1 MTERHNA
8 FFTDMAEATRLT
20 QAGRLGEAT
29 ALIQRGLV
37 AAGLSPEGPR
47 PVDASA
53 AAPRPLDGAPQLEGP
68 AHRLDAEAEAAR
80 HTPDAALIPERL
92 RENIDQMMQG
102 LRSLA
107 PSLQGLVGGG
117 PHAPRPNG
125 IGPEDVE
132 AEDGQFVERSFSN
145 AAGARDYKLFIP
157 SPRSGRRPLLVML
170 HGCTQSPD
178 DFAAGTRMNVL
189 AEEEGI
195 YVVYPRQSGRANAQ
209 RCWNWFEPG
218 DQGREMGEA
227 GIVAG
232 LVRAVCT
239 EHPIDRSRIYIAGLS
254 AGGAA
259 AANIARAYPDLFAGL
274 GVHSGLAAGCA
285 RDLPSALS
293 AMRVGAPGAAEP
305 GGAAGFG
312 AGSVTQSLRVPT
324 IVFHGEG
331 DGTVHPRNA
340 DAVLAQAGV
349 AVLTPQRESGT
360 GGGHSYTR
368 TRYADETGR
377 VQAEAWSVQGAGHAW
392 SGGSPAG
399 SYTDA
404 NGPDAS
410 RAMLDFFLSHSLPGA
425 RG

>member
-29 ALIQRGLV
+29 ALIQRSLG
-37 AAGLSPEGPR
+37 AAGMPSER
-47 PVDASA
+47 PQPADPSA
-53 AAPRPLDGAPQLEGP
+53 ASHTLPRLEGP
-68 AHRLDAEAEAAR
+68 AGRLEAEAEAPHA
-80 HTPDAALIPERL
+80 TPIPERL
-92 RENIDQMMQG
+92 RGSIDQMMQS
-102 LRSLA
+102 LRTLA
-107 PSLQGLVGGG
+107 PSLRDLVGGDR
-117 PHAPRPNG
+117 HAPGAGGLGSEGNE
-125 IGPEDVE
+125 PEG
-132 AEDGQFVERSFSN
+132 GQFVARSFSN

-157 SPRSGRRPLLVML
+157 SPRSGRSPLVVML

-178 DFAAGTRMNVL
+178 DFAAGTRMNAL

-195 YVVYPRQSGRANAQ
+195 YVVYPRQSSRANAQ

-227 GIVAG
+227 GIIAG
-232 LVRAVCT
+232 LVRAVCA

-312 AGSVTQSLRVPT
+312 AGSVTQALRVPT

-340 DAVLAQAGV
+340 EAVLAQAGV
-349 AVLTPQRESGT
+349 EALTPQRESGT

-368 TRYADETGR
+368 TRYADEAGR
-377 VQAEAWSVQGAGHAW
+377 VQVEAWSVQGAGHAW

-410 RAMLDFFLSHSLPGA
+410 RAMLDFFLSHRLPGA
-425 RG
+425 QG

>member
-29 ALIQRGLV
+29 ALIQRSLG
-37 AAGLSPEGPR
+37 AAGMPSER
-47 PVDASA
+47 PQPTDPSA
-53 AAPRPLDGAPQLEGP
+53 APHALPRLEGP
-68 AHRLDAEAEAAR
+68 AGRLDAEADATHAA
-80 HTPDAALIPERL
+80 PIPERL
-92 RENIDQMMQG
+92 RGSIDQMMQS
-102 LRSLA
+102 LRTLA
-107 PSLQGLVGGG
+107 PSLRELVGGG
-117 PHAPRPNG
+117 RHTPGADG
-125 IGPEDVE
+125 LESEGVEPEG
-132 AEDGQFVERSFSN
+132 GQFVARSFSN

-157 SPRSGRRPLLVML
+157 SPRSGRRPLVVML

-195 YVVYPRQSGRANAQ
+195 YVVYPRQSSRANAQ

-218 DQGREMGEA
+218 DQGRESGEA
-227 GIVAG
+227 GIIAG
-232 LVRAVCT
+232 LVRAVCA

-312 AGSVTQSLRVPT
+312 AGSVTQALRVPT

-340 DAVLAQAGV
+340 EAVLTQAGV
-349 AVLTPQRESGT
+349 EALTPQRESGN

-368 TRYADETGR
+368 TRYADEAGR
-377 VQAEAWSVQGAGHAW
+377 VQVEAWSVQGAGHAW

-410 RAMLDFFLSHSLPGA
+410 RAMLDFFLSHRLPGA
-425 RG
+425 QG

>member
-1 MTERHNA
+1 MTDRHNA

-20 QAGRLGEAT
+20 RAGRLGEAT
-29 ALIQRGLV
+29 ALIQRSLG
-37 AAGLSPEGPR
+37 AAGPAPERPQPAEATPHAVPR
-47 PVDASA
+47 
-53 AAPRPLDGAPQLEGP
+53 LEGP
-68 AHRLDAEAEAAR
+68 AARLDPEAHAADAA
-80 HTPDAALIPERL
+80 HAALIPERL

-102 LRSLA
+102 LRTLA
-107 PSLQGLVGGG
+107 PSLRGLVGGNL
-117 PHAPRPNG
+117 HAPRPEG
-125 IGPEDVE
+125 VE
-132 AEDGQFVERSFSN
+132 PEDGQFVERSFSN

-170 HGCTQSPD
+170 HGCTQTPD
-178 DFAAGTRMNVL
+178 DFAAGTRMNGL

-195 YVVYPRQSGRANAQ
+195 YVVYPRQSSRANAQ

-227 GIVAG
+227 GIIAG
-232 LVRAVCT
+232 LVRAVCA

-285 RDLPSALS
+285 RDLPSALA

-312 AGSVTQSLRVPT
+312 AGAVTQALRVPT

-340 DAVLAQAGV
+340 EAVLAQAGV
-349 AVLTPQRESGT
+349 EALTPRREGGT
-360 GGGHSYTR
+360 GSGHSYTR

>member
-1 MTERHNA
+1 
-8 FFTDMAEATRLT
+8 
-20 QAGRLGEAT
+20 
-29 ALIQRGLV
+29 
-37 AAGLSPEGPR
+37 
-47 PVDASA
+47 
-53 AAPRPLDGAPQLEGP
+53 
-68 AHRLDAEAEAAR
+68 
-80 HTPDAALIPERL
+80 
-92 RENIDQMMQG
+92 
-102 LRSLA
+102 
-107 PSLQGLVGGG
+107 
-117 PHAPRPNG
+117 
-125 IGPEDVE
+125 
-132 AEDGQFVERSFSN
+132 
-145 AAGARDYKLFIP
+145 
-157 SPRSGRRPLLVML
+157 
-170 HGCTQSPD
+170 
-178 DFAAGTRMNVL
+178 
-189 AEEEGI
+189 
-195 YVVYPRQSGRANAQ
+195 
-209 RCWNWFEPG
+209 
-218 DQGREMGEA
+218 MGEA
-227 GIVAG
+227 GIIAG
-232 LVRAVCT
+232 LVRAVCA

-285 RDLPSALS
+285 RDLPSALA

-312 AGSVTQSLRVPT
+312 AGAVTQALRVPT

-340 DAVLAQAGV
+340 EAVLAQAGV
-349 AVLTPQRESGT
+349 EALTPRREGGT
-360 GGGHSYTR
+360 GSGHSYTR

>member
-29 ALIQRGLV
+29 ALIQRSLG
-37 AAGLSPEGPR
+37 AAGMPSER
-47 PVDASA
+47 PQPTDPSA
-53 AAPRPLDGAPQLEGP
+53 APHALPRLEGP
-68 AHRLDAEAEAAR
+68 AGRLDAETDATHAA
-80 HTPDAALIPERL
+80 PIPERL
-92 RENIDQMMQG
+92 RGSIDQMMQS
-102 LRSLA
+102 LRTLA
-107 PSLQGLVGGG
+107 PSMRELVGGG
-117 PHAPRPNG
+117 RHTPGADG
-125 IGPEDVE
+125 LESEGVEPEG
-132 AEDGQFVERSFSN
+132 GQFVARSFSN

-157 SPRSGRRPLLVML
+157 SPRSGRRPLVVML

-195 YVVYPRQSGRANAQ
+195 YVVYPRQSSRANAQ

-218 DQGREMGEA
+218 DQGRESGEA
-227 GIVAG
+227 GIIAG
-232 LVRAVCT
+232 LVRAVCA

-312 AGSVTQSLRVPT
+312 AGSVTQALRVPT

-340 DAVLAQAGV
+340 EAVLAQAGV
-349 AVLTPQRESGT
+349 EALTPKRESGN

-368 TRYADETGR
+368 TRYADEAGR
-377 VQAEAWSVQGAGHAW
+377 VQVEAWSVQGAGHAW

-410 RAMLDFFLSHSLPGA
+410 RAMLDFFLSHRLPGA
-425 RG
+425 QG

>member
-1 MTERHNA
+1 MTDRPNA
-8 FFTDMAEATRLT
+8 FFTDMTEATRLT
-20 QAGRLGEAT
+20 RAGRLGEAT
-29 ALIQRGLV
+29 ALIQRSLG
-37 AAGLSPEGPR
+37 AAGLSPGGPQKA
-47 PVDASA
+47 DAA
-53 AAPRPLDGAPQLEGP
+53 AAPHGTPRLEGP
-68 AHRLDAEAEAAR
+68 AARLDAETDREAG
-80 HTPDAALIPERL
+80 HTALIPERL

-102 LRSLA
+102 LRTLA
-107 PSLQGLVGGG
+107 PSLRGLVNGGL
-117 PHAPRPNG
+117 HAPRPGG
-125 IGPEDVE
+125 IGPEGVE
-132 AEDGQFVERSFSN
+132 PEDGQFVARSFSN

-170 HGCTQSPD
+170 HGCTQTPD
-178 DFAAGTRMNVL
+178 DFAAGTRMNAL
-189 AEEEGI
+189 AEEEGL
-195 YVVYPRQSGRANAQ
+195 YVVYPRQSSRANAQ

-227 GIVAG
+227 GIIAG
-232 LVRAVCT
+232 LVRAVCA

-312 AGSVTQSLRVPT
+312 AGSVTQRLRVPT

-340 DAVLAQAGV
+340 EAVLAQAGV
-349 AVLTPQRESGT
+349 EALTPRRESGT

-368 TRYADETGR
+368 TRYADEAGR
-377 VQAEAWSVQGAGHAW
+377 VQVEAWSVQGAGHAW
-392 SGGSPAG
+392 SGGSPEG

-404 NGPDAS
+404 SGPDAS
-410 RAMLDFFLSHSLPGA
+410 RAMLDFFLGHSLPGS

>member
-1 MTERHNA
+1 MTDRHNA
-8 FFTDMAEATRLT
+8 FLSDMAEATRLT
-20 QAGRLGEAT
+20 QSGRLGEAT
-29 ALIQRGLV
+29 ALIQRRLGV
-37 AAGLSPEGPR
+37 PGRSPEGAP
-47 PVDASA
+47 PADASA
-53 AAPRPLDGAPQLEGP
+53 GPHAVPRLEGP
-68 AHRLDAEAEAAR
+68 AARLGTEAAAATG
-80 HTPDAALIPERL
+80 HEALIPERL

-102 LRSLA
+102 LRTLA
-107 PSLQGLVGGG
+107 PSLRGLVGGG
-117 PHAPRPNG
+117 LHAPKPSG
-125 IGPEDVE
+125 LEPGGLEPEGVE
-132 AEDGQFVERSFSN
+132 TEGGQFVERSFSN

-157 SPRSGRRPLLVML
+157 SPRSGPRPLLVML

-178 DFAAGTRMNVL
+178 DFAAGTRMNAL

-195 YVVYPRQSGRANAQ
+195 YVVYPRQSSRANAQ

-232 LVRAVCT
+232 LVRAICT

-312 AGSVTQSLRVPT
+312 AGAVTQNLRVPT

-340 DAVLAQAGV
+340 DAVLAQAGID
-349 AVLTPQRESGT
+349 ALTPRRERGSSGR
-360 GGGHSYTR
+360 HSYTR

-377 VQAEAWSVQGAGHAW
+377 VQVEAWSVQGAGHAW
-392 SGGSPAG
+392 LGGSPEG
-399 SYTDA
+399 SYTDPS
-404 NGPDAS
+404 GPDAS
-410 RAMLDFFLSHSLPGA
+410 RAMLDFFLGHSLPGG